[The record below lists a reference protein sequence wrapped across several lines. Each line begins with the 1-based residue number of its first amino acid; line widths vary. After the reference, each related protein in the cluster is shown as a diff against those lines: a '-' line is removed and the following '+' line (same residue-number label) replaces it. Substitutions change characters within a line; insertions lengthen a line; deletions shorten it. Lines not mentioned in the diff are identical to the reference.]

1 MTTYRDQCVTV
12 QDRWESMGSPPCD
25 HSRLDIWIDS
35 PADERDG
42 YGCLSCGRWFE
53 TTRTRNATPRVTS

>member
-1 MTTYRDQCVTV
+1 MA
-12 QDRWESMGSPPCD
+12 SPPCD

-35 PADERDG
+35 PGDERDG

-53 TTRTRNATPRVTS
+53 TEADAQRDAESQSDADAYHDAESHE